1 MLPCPLTRLRRSLT
15 AFLSNAMAMPWDY
28 SSDVHGPDPIDPDN
42 PNPCG
47 WVVPTRRSPDRSM
60 LDRQSHGAVTC
71 SFRIL
76 ASHADPSVA
85 IDCLLDREWQLEGV
99 LLTLRSQGLTGFASI
114 NAQKTEQGA
123 TFEPRVADVAQ
134 PDGSAIVTALC
145 RVDYLINY

>member
-15 AFLSNAMAMPWDY
+15 AFLSNAMAMPWNY
-28 SSDVHGPDPIDPDN
+28 SSDLHGPDPIDPDN

-47 WVVPTRRSPDRSM
+47 WVVPTRRSLDRAM
-60 LDRQSHGAVTC
+60 LDRQSHGTVTC

-145 RVDYLINY
+145 RVDYLINH